1 MKKDNKATGYTNSWP
16 VHNKG

>member
-1 MKKDNKATGYTNSWP
+1 MKKDNKATGCTNSWP